1 MVLSSINNQKSML
14 LDDSFNG
21 FSLVWKMNKMKL
33 DLKFPWKIARG
44 ECREKTNFIVELGD
58 EKFKGKG
65 EVAFNKRYDE
75 NEDKI
80 QIGFE
85 SFLKNKPSE
94 IDSVKKL
101 YHCLDN
107 LEIPSSLRFGI
118 ESAFYDYISR
128 VSGKNIFELLGIN
141 SIRTIPTSFSIP
153 IMKVGEIKGFIEKY
167 KLNRFKFLKLKID
180 EEGSEEKIKELM
192 KNFDGQIRLDANESF
207 DNPDEVINFV
217 KGIEELNRIQFIE
230 QPLPAHLHDE
240 ALYLKKNLNLEIIA
254 DESITDQEITEYYKN
269 RFDGI
274 NIKLMKS
281 GGYLKAMKQI
291 NDSKKL
297 GLKVM
302 VGCMIETS
310 LSISAAM
317 VIAKG
322 ADYID
327 LDGCLLIKDDPFS
340 FLGEE
345 NGRLIKSS
353 LQ

>member
-1 MVLSSINNQKSML
+1 MFV
-14 LDDSFNG
+14 DDNFNA
-21 FSLVWKMNKMKL
+21 FSLVWKINKVKL

-58 EKFKGKG
+58 EKVKGKG

-75 NEDKI
+75 SEDKI

-85 SFLKNKPSE
+85 KFLKNKPGE

-107 LEIPSSLRFGI
+107 LDIPSSLRFGI

-141 SIRTIPTSFSIP
+141 SIRTIQTSFSIP
-153 IMKVGEIKGFIEKY
+153 IMKVDEIAGFIKKY
-167 KLNRFKFLKLKID
+167 RLNRFKFLKLKID
-180 EEGSEEKIKELM
+180 EEGSEEKIKEIM
-192 KNFDGQIRLDANESF
+192 RNFDGQIRLDANESF
-207 DNPDEVINFV
+207 DNPDEVINF
-217 KGIEELNRIQFIE
+217 IQRIDELDRIQFIE
-230 QPLPAHLHDE
+230 QPLPANLHDE
-240 ALYLKKNLNLEIIA
+240 AMYLKDNLNLEIIA
-254 DESITDQEITEYYKN
+254 DESITDQEITDYYKK

-281 GGYLKAMKQI
+281 GGYLKAIKQI

-327 LDGCLLIKDDPFS
+327 LDGCLLIKKDPFS

-345 NGRLIKSS
+345 NGRLIKAG

>member
-1 MVLSSINNQKSML
+1 ML
-14 LDDSFNG
+14 VDDNFNA
-21 FSLVWKMNKMKL
+21 FSLVWKINKVKL

-58 EKFKGKG
+58 EKIKGKG

-75 NEDKI
+75 SEDKI
-80 QIGFE
+80 EVGFE
-85 SFLKNKPSE
+85 KFLNNKPSE

-101 YHCLDN
+101 YHCLDK
-107 LEIPSSLRFGI
+107 LDIPPSLRFGI

-141 SIRTIPTSFSIP
+141 SIRAIQTSFSIP
-153 IMKVGEIKGFIEKY
+153 IMKVDEIAGFIKKY
-167 KLNRFKFLKLKID
+167 RLNRFKFLKLKID
-180 EEGSEEKIKELM
+180 EEGSEEKIKEIM
-192 KNFDGQIRLDANESF
+192 RHFDGQIRLDANESF
-207 DNPDEVINFV
+207 DNPDEVINF
-217 KGIEELNRIQFIE
+217 IQRIDEVDRVQFIE
-230 QPLPAHLHDE
+230 QPLPANLHDE
-240 ALYLKKNLNLEIIA
+240 ALYLKDNLNLEIIA
-254 DESITDQEITEYYKN
+254 DESITDQEITDYYKN

-281 GGYLKAMKQI
+281 GGYLKAIKQI
-291 NDSKKL
+291 KDSKKL

-327 LDGCLLIKDDPFS
+327 LDGCLLIKEDPFS

-345 NGRLIKSS
+345 NGRLIKAG

>member
-1 MVLSSINNQKSML
+1 MSSINNQRSML
-14 LDDSFNG
+14 MDDDFNG
-21 FSLVWKMNKMKL
+21 FSLVWKINKVKL
-33 DLKFPWKIARG
+33 DLKFPWKISRG
-44 ECREKTNFIVELGD
+44 ECSEKTNFIIELGD
-58 EKFKGKG
+58 ERIKGKG

-75 NEDKI
+75 SEDKI
-80 QIGFE
+80 QTGFE
-85 SFLKNKPSE
+85 KFLQNKPNE

-107 LEIPSSLRFGI
+107 LEIPTSLRFGI

-128 VSGKNIFELLGIN
+128 VSGKNVFELLGIN
-141 SIRTIPTSFSIP
+141 SIRSIPTSFSIP
-153 IMKVGEIKGFIEKY
+153 IMDAGQIASFIKKY
-167 KLNRFKFLKLKID
+167 RLNRFKFLKLKID
-180 EEGSEEKIKELM
+180 EEGSEEKIKELL
-192 KNFDGQIRLDANESF
+192 KHFDGQVRLDANESF
-207 DNPDEVINFV
+207 NNPDEVVRFV
-217 KGIEELNRIQFIE
+217 ERIDEIKRVQFIE
-230 QPLPAHLHDE
+230 QPLPSNLHDE
-240 ALYLKKNLNLEIIA
+240 ALYLKSSLNLEIIA
-254 DESITDQEITEYYKN
+254 DESIKDQEITDYYKK

-281 GGYLKAMKQI
+281 GGYLKAIKQI

-345 NGRLIKSS
+345 NGRLIKAG

>member
-1 MVLSSINNQKSML
+1 ML
-14 LDDSFNG
+14 VDDNFNA
-21 FSLVWKMNKMKL
+21 FSLVWKINKVKL

-58 EKFKGKG
+58 EKIKGKG

-75 NEDKI
+75 SEDKI
-80 QIGFE
+80 EVGFE
-85 SFLKNKPSE
+85 KFLNNKPSE

-101 YHCLDN
+101 YHCLDK
-107 LEIPSSLRFGI
+107 LDIPPSLRFGI

-141 SIRTIPTSFSIP
+141 SIRAIQTSFSIP
-153 IMKVGEIKGFIEKY
+153 IMKVDEIAGFIKKY
-167 KLNRFKFLKLKID
+167 RLNRFKFLKLKID
-180 EEGSEEKIKELM
+180 EEGSEEKIKEIM
-192 KNFDGQIRLDANESF
+192 RHFDGQIRLDANESF
-207 DNPDEVINFV
+207 DNPDEVINF
-217 KGIEELNRIQFIE
+217 IQRIDEVDRVQFIE
-230 QPLPAHLHDE
+230 QPLPANLHDE
-240 ALYLKKNLNLEIIA
+240 ALYLKDNLNLEIIA
-254 DESITDQEITEYYKN
+254 DESITDQEITDYYKN

-281 GGYLKAMKQI
+281 GGYLKAIKQI
-291 NDSKKL
+291 KDSKKL

-327 LDGCLLIKDDPFS
+327 LDGCLLIKEDPFS

-345 NGRLIKSS
+345 NGRLIKAC

>member
-1 MVLSSINNQKSML
+1 V
-14 LDDSFNG
+14 DDNFNA
-21 FSLVWKMNKMKL
+21 FSLVWKINKVKL

-58 EKFKGKG
+58 EKIKGKG

-75 NEDKI
+75 SEDKI
-80 QIGFE
+80 EVGFE
-85 SFLKNKPSE
+85 KFLNNKPSE

-101 YHCLDN
+101 YHCLDK
-107 LEIPSSLRFGI
+107 LDIPPSLRFGI

-141 SIRTIPTSFSIP
+141 SIRAIQTSFSIP
-153 IMKVGEIKGFIEKY
+153 IMKVDEIAGFIKKY
-167 KLNRFKFLKLKID
+167 RLNRFKFLKLKID
-180 EEGSEEKIKELM
+180 EEGSEEKIKEIM
-192 KNFDGQIRLDANESF
+192 RHFDGQIRLDANESF
-207 DNPDEVINFV
+207 DNPDEVINF
-217 KGIEELNRIQFIE
+217 IQRIDEVDRVQFIE
-230 QPLPAHLHDE
+230 QPLPANLHDE
-240 ALYLKKNLNLEIIA
+240 ALYLKDNLNLEIIA
-254 DESITDQEITEYYKN
+254 DESITDQEITDYYKN

-281 GGYLKAMKQI
+281 GGYLKAIKQI
-291 NDSKKL
+291 KDSKKL

-327 LDGCLLIKDDPFS
+327 LDGCLLIKEDPFS

-345 NGRLIKSS
+345 NGRLIKAG

>member
-1 MVLSSINNQKSML
+1 MSSINNQKNMF
-14 LDDSFNG
+14 LDDGFNG
-21 FSLVWKMNKMKL
+21 FSLIWKINKLKL

-44 ECREKTNFIVELGD
+44 ECSEKTNFIVELGD

-75 NEDKI
+75 SEDKI
-80 QIGFE
+80 QVGFE
-85 SFLKNKPSE
+85 AFLKSKPSE

-128 VSGKNIFELLGIN
+128 VSGKNVFELLGIN
-141 SIRTIPTSFSIP
+141 SIRTLPTSFSIP
-153 IMKVGEIKGFIEKY
+153 IMKVEEISKFVKKY
-167 KLNRFKFLKLKID
+167 QLNRFKFLKLKIG
-180 EEGSEEKIKELM
+180 EEESEEKIKELM
-192 KNFDGQIRLDANESF
+192 RNFEGQIRLDANESF
-207 DNPDEVINFV
+207 NNPDEVIKFV
-217 KGIEELNRIQFIE
+217 ESIDEIDRIQFIE
-230 QPLPAHLHDE
+230 QPLPAHLHDD

-254 DESITDQEITEYYKN
+254 DESLTDQEITDYYKN

-274 NIKLMKS
+274 NVKLMKS
-281 GGYLKAMKQI
+281 GGYLKAIKQI

-327 LDGCLLIKDDPFS
+327 LDGCLLIKEDPFS

-345 NGRLIKSS
+345 NGRLIKAG